1 MGRNA
6 LIKDIFRTIKK
17 EKKRFFSIMLITAL
31 GVAMM
36 TGLTAACNDLRV
48 SADAFY
54 DEQYLFDIEV
64 SSTLG
69 LDDDDIEA
77 LASLD
82 EVSAV
87 EGGYS
92 KTVYVDVD
100 GVHESVTIYTL
111 GDEINLPT
119 VLEGTLPQEYDEI
132 AVTES
137 YLNDTGK
144 QIGDTLTFAETDLE
158 EDEDAVFADV
168 EYTITAKVLDP
179 FDVNNREGSVSF
191 RASTSDEYTF
201 FVLPAAADT
210 DIYTTVYL
218 SIAGADELMY
228 YSDEY
233 NQLVNDVKNKIS
245 STLKEKQQQN
255 RYDTV
260 YGEALAE
267 YNDAL
272 EEVLAEIADAQQ
284 EIDDGWEE
292 YQNGLDQLNE
302 GKAELE
308 EQEESAYSQIED
320 ALAQIESGYDSLETA
335 KEQLDASAQEL
346 ENGATQLAEAKEEL
360 E

>member
-1 MGRNA
+1 MRRNA
-6 LIKDIFRTIKK
+6 LTKDIFRTIKK
-17 EKKRFFSIMLITAL
+17 EKKRFFSIMLITTL

-48 SADAFY
+48 SADALY
-54 DEQYLFDIEV
+54 DEQHLFDIEV

-100 GVHESVTIYTL
+100 GVHESVTIHTL
-111 GDEINLPT
+111 GEEINLPT

-137 YLNDTGK
+137 YLTDTGK

-168 EYTITAKVLDP
+168 EYTITTKVLDP

-201 FVLPAAADT
+201 FCSARRGGYGYLHNRLSLHCRCGWADVLF
-210 DIYTTVYL
+210 
-218 SIAGADELMY
+218 G
-228 YSDEY
+228 
-233 NQLVNDVKNKIS
+233 
-245 STLKEKQQQN
+245 
-255 RYDTV
+255 
-260 YGEALAE
+260 
-267 YNDAL
+267 
-272 EEVLAEIADAQQ
+272 
-284 EIDDGWEE
+284 
-292 YQNGLDQLNE
+292 
-302 GKAELE
+302 
-308 EQEESAYSQIED
+308 
-320 ALAQIESGYDSLETA
+320 
-335 KEQLDASAQEL
+335 
-346 ENGATQLAEAKEEL
+346 
-360 E
+360 